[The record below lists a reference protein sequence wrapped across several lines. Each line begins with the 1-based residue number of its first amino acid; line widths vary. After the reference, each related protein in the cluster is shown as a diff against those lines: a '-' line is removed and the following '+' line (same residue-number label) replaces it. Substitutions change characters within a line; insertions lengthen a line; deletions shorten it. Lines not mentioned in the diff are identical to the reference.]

1 MASWNHVS
9 VYAPKTSFGIGGA
22 SALPLPTQML
32 AAFRSP
38 LLLPLLSP
46 MPLLDHLQIPGP
58 LASARSTES
67 IGSTGEDADS
77 IAPTH
82 DYASDATAPLS
93 MVGSATG

>member
-1 MASWNHVS
+1 
-9 VYAPKTSFGIGGA
+9 
-22 SALPLPTQML
+22 ML

>member
-1 MASWNHVS
+1 
-9 VYAPKTSFGIGGA
+9 
-22 SALPLPTQML
+22 ML

-38 LLLPLLSP
+38 LLLLPLLSP

-58 LASARSTES
+58 ARSTES

-77 IAPTH
+77 IAPTY